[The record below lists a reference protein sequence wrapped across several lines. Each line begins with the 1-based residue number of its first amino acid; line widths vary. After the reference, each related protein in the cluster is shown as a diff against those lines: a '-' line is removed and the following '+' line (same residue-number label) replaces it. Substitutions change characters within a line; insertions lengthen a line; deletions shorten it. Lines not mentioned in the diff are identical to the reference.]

1 MHETGRCTLGDDS
14 ELGNSAGYQVGDE
27 VGNSVENLVAKALR
41 SMTSHGSSHLQASKQ
56 STNTTLDTIWLLSH
70 GFCVNSCERFFT
82 KEIIGLPDDFNQS

>member
-41 SMTSHGSSHLQASKQ
+41 SMTSHGSSHLQASNKQ
-56 STNTTLDTIWLLSH
+56 AINKYHVGYYLVALSWIL
-70 GFCVNSCERFFT
+70 R
-82 KEIIGLPDDFNQS
+82 Q